1 MKGREDWM
9 ATINLERRSQIGQ
22 ARREKTRRQI
32 LEAAFRVFAER
43 GYEAPTTDDLVAEAG
58 VARGTF
64 YGYFETKEEIMRCV
78 ARVFVDSI
86 EAGFATLLNGIADP
100 GERVALR
107 IRFLCEKS
115 VASPS
120 WGWLIIRSVPT
131 GPLGTRSRQA
141 FLHDIASGLESGQ
154 FEVPSVQAALDLV
167 QGAVIMGVRTMLVDS
182 SLSSVHVDDILSS
195 ILRGLGASARRT
207 LTLCRKSR
215 AAYRAAEPK
224 LN

>member
-1 MKGREDWM
+1 M
-9 ATINLERRSQIGQ
+9 ATINLERRSQIGLE
-22 ARREKTRRQI
+22 RREKTRRLI

-64 YGYFETKEEIMRCV
+64 YGYFETKEEVMRCV
-78 ARVFVDSI
+78 ARDFVDSI

-100 GERVALR
+100 AERVALR

-115 VASPS
+115 VASPP

-131 GPLGTRSRQA
+131 GPLGTTSRQG
-141 FLHDIASGLESGQ
+141 FLHDLAAGLESGQ
-154 FEVPSVQAALDLV
+154 FEIPSVQAALDLV
-167 QGAVIMGVRTMLVDS
+167 QGAVIMGVRTMLVDKS
-182 SLSSVHVDDILSS
+182 TATVHVDDILSS
-195 ILRGLGASARRT
+195 ILRGLGVPGRRT
-207 LTLCRKSR
+207 RALCDRSRK
-215 AAYRAAEPK
+215 AYRATAPR